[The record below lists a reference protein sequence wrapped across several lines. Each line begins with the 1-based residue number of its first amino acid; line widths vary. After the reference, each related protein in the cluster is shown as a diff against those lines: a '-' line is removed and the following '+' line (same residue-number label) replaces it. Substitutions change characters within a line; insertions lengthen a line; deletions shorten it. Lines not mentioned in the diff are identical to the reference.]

1 MKNENIYEA
10 LSVFLEAM
18 RPYAISLIS
27 RYFPGEPW
35 EGVFY
40 QRLTPA
46 YQKTWNDGQ
55 RQGTEPKLRLDYN
68 NLTFLPNKFRDE
80 LAQDLG
86 GDKSKT
92 YSLENCLSEIKMVR
106 NKCQHFTPISE
117 DEIERTFSNM
127 KQVANLLDMPELRQ
141 EVERLRS
148 KQTYTPAAVAPSI
161 PVTTVTSSPVN
172 IFLDDGRPLPPWF
185 QNCIPHYDIRSGKLD
200 ESIFAAN
207 LNDVVMGMAPE
218 VYCDPVFFFKK
229 TYVTAGLRDIAK
241 RVVSALNGEETENRV
256 ISLQTGFGGG
266 KTHTLI
272 SLYHII
278 KSGALLLQ
286 MESCANLLPADTQ
299 PQFENAKVAVFTN
312 DTNDIVQ
319 GRTTVEGIT
328 IRTLWGEIA
337 YQLDGVVGYERV
349 RGNDEAR
356 IAPTATILKT
366 ILQEAKTSLILI
378 DELADY
384 CIKAASMKTKEGNL
398 YDQTVSF
405 VQALTQAVS
414 SVPRC
419 VLIATLPASKSEMA
433 NSELGQKVLDAL
445 QDRIVRIGAGVK
457 PVDDE
462 EVYEVIRRR
471 LFEQINDEHIVDKV
485 AKRYKDMYHN
495 RRTDL
500 PERCDKLEYANKI
513 KKAYPFHPE
522 LIDMF
527 RNRWG
532 SDSKFQR
539 TRGVLRLLA
548 SIVQDLWKR
557 RDSLTGPQTL
567 IHTSDVYLENL
578 NSLTGTIT
586 NLMGSNWDSVMT
598 ADVYGTSSN
607 ARIVDEMDPQSNL
620 CQYHLTQG
628 IATTL
633 LMASVGVKQKGLSI
647 KELKLCL
654 LRPKAFN
661 HNDVDGALNKLEQ
674 RAHYLHSSKVG
685 ETSFWFESK
694 ANVNILLQQAKAEIK
709 DADVEAEILK
719 RLRISANYVHGK
731 GLNILIAPT
740 GDVPEQKSLTL
751 VVMSP
756 AYAKPTGGT
765 STSLEQTICRIA
777 TKKGNSDRIYRN
789 TILYL
794 VCSEAGRAALNAQLS
809 DLLACNKILEEY
821 AGRLENDQ
829 KQDIQSRKKEYE
841 RQVEAAL
848 IKAYNIVAKSSVKEG
863 IEYYELKSYAM
874 DFSSQIRQN
883 MMSELEQ
890 EEWILNSIGRAK
902 LSRSNLLPE
911 VDSPINV
918 HTLYETFLRFD
929 DKPMIVGK
937 EAIRATVN
945 KYCREG
951 LFNVGVGVDGKY
963 SKIYHEEEISFFDE
977 QNWEDLWLLD
987 PSVLPQQQAGTATS
1001 SVSGGATAFG
1011 GATAS
1016 SSSAASTGAES
1027 TSSWGASS
1035 NNVTG
1040 NSTSDAANGNEVKL
1054 YHKVTISG
1062 SVPMENWV
1070 QLFPSFITTLK
1081 KNDLQID
1088 IKFTAKSTEQNPLT
1102 ENSPTFKSI
1111 KESASQLG
1119 LDFKVEQ

>member
-1 MKNENIYEA
+1 MKNENIFEA

-18 RPYAISLIS
+18 RPYAVSLIT

-46 YQKTWNDGQ
+46 YQKIWNEGQ
-55 RQGTEPKLRLDYN
+55 RKGTAPELRLDYN

-80 LAQDLG
+80 LAQDMG

-92 YSLENCLSEIKMVR
+92 YSLETCLSEIKMVR
-106 NKCQHFTPISE
+106 NKCQHFSPISE
-117 DEIERTFSNM
+117 DEVERTFSNM
-127 KQVANLLDMPELRQ
+127 KQVANLLEMPELRQ

-148 KQTYTPAAVAPSI
+148 KQTFTPAAVAPSI
-161 PVTTVTSSPVN
+161 PVTTVTSSPAN
-172 IFLDDGRPLPPWF
+172 IHILDDGSPLRPWF

-278 KSGALLLQ
+278 KSGAQLLQ
-286 MESCANLLPADTQ
+286 MESCANILPADTQ

-312 DTNDIVQ
+312 DTNDISQ
-319 GRTTVEGIT
+319 GRTTDEGIT
-328 IRTLWGEIA
+328 IHTLWGELA
-337 YQLDGVVGYERV
+337 YQLGGVAGYERI
-349 RGNDEAR
+349 RQNDEER
-356 IAPTATILKT
+356 IAPTATIFKP
-366 ILQEAKTSLILI
+366 ILQEAKISLILI

-384 CIKAASMKTKEGNL
+384 CVKAASKKAKVGYL
-398 YDQTVSF
+398 YDQTISF

-471 LFEQINDEHIVDKV
+471 LFEQIVDEQVVDLV

-500 PERCDKLEYANKI
+500 PERCDKQEYANKI

-557 RDSLTGPQTL
+557 RDTLTGPQTL

-607 ARIVDEMDPQSNL
+607 ARIVDEQDPQSNL
-620 CQYHLTQG
+620 GQYHLTQG

-685 ETSFWFESK
+685 EASFWFESK
-694 ANVNILLQQAKAEIK
+694 ANVNILLQQAQAEIK
-709 DADVEAEILK
+709 DAEVEAEILK
-719 RLRISANYVHGK
+719 RLRISVNYMQGK
-731 GLNILIAPT
+731 GLNVLVAPT

-751 VVMSP
+751 VIMSP
-756 AYAKPTGGT
+756 SYAQPTGGT
-765 STSLEQTICRIA
+765 SASLERAIKEIA

-789 TILYL
+789 TIFYL
-794 VCSEAGRAALNAQLS
+794 VCSEAGRATLNAQLG

-829 KQDIQSRKKEYE
+829 KQDIQSRKKDYE
-841 RQVEAAL
+841 HQVEAAM
-848 IKAYNIVAKSSVKEG
+848 IKAYNIAVKCSAKNG
-863 IEYYELKSYAM
+863 MEYYELKAYAM
-874 DFSSQIRQN
+874 DFSTQVCQN
-883 MMSELEQ
+883 LLDELVE
-890 EEWILNSIGRAK
+890 EEWIIKSIGRGL
-902 LSRSNLLPE
+902 LSRINMLPE
-911 VDSPINV
+911 VDRPVSV
-918 HTLYETFLRFD
+918 KSLYEAFLRFD
-929 DKPMIVGK
+929 DKPMIIGK
-937 EAIRATVN
+937 EAIITTVN
-945 KYCREG
+945 RQCQNG
-951 LFNVGVGVDGKY
+951 LFNVGVGIEGKY
-963 SKIYHEEEISFFDE
+963 TKIYHDEEVPFLVE
-977 QNWEDLWLLD
+977 QNWDELWLLD
-987 PSVLPQQQAGTATS
+987 PSVLPPSTETEDAGSSSTS
-1001 SVSGGATAFG
+1001 TG
-1011 GATAS
+1011 S
-1016 SSSAASTGAES
+1016 SSSANGSGAEEEPS
-1027 TSSWGASS
+1027 Q
-1035 NNVTG
+1035 
-1040 NSTSDAANGNEVKL
+1040 DAGSEVKT
-1054 YHKVTISG
+1054 YRKVVISG
-1062 SVPMENWV
+1062 SVPIENWTH
-1070 QLFPSFITTLK
+1070 LFTSFVGTLR
-1081 KNDLQID
+1081 KNNLKID
-1088 IKFTAKSTEQNPLT
+1088 VKFTAKSTELNPLT
-1102 ENSPTFKSI
+1102 ENSATFKSI
-1111 KESASQLG
+1111 KESANQLG
-1119 LDFKVEQ
+1119 LDFEVEE

>member
-10 LSVFLEAM
+10 LGVFLEAM
-18 RPYAISLIS
+18 RQYAVSFLMNK
-27 RYFPGEPW
+27 FPGEPW

-40 QRLTPA
+40 ERLTPA
-46 YQKTWNDGQ
+46 YQKTWNEGQ
-55 RQGTEPKLRLDYN
+55 RQGTDPMLRIDYN

-86 GDKSKT
+86 GDKAKT
-92 YSLENCLSEIKMVR
+92 YSLENCLGEIRLVR
-106 NKCQHFTPISE
+106 NKCQHFSPISE

-127 KQVANLLDMPELRQ
+127 KQVANLLEMPELRK

-148 KQTYTPAAVAPSI
+148 KQTFTPAAVAPSI
-161 PVTTVTSSPVN
+161 PVTTVTSSPAN
-172 IFLDDGRPLPPWF
+172 IHILDDGSPLRPWY

-200 ESIFAAN
+200 ESVFAAN

-218 VYCDPVFFFKK
+218 VYLNPITFFAK

-278 KSGALLLQ
+278 KSGAQLLQ
-286 MESCANLLPADTQ
+286 MESCANILPADTR

-319 GRTTVEGIT
+319 GRTTEEGIT

-337 YQLDGVVGYERV
+337 YQLGGVKGYERV
-349 RGNDEAR
+349 RKNDEAR
-356 IAPTATILKT
+356 IAPTATILKP
-366 ILQEAKTSLILI
+366 ILQDAKTSLILI

-384 CIKAASMKTKEGNL
+384 CVKAASMKAKEGNL

-433 NSELGQKVLDAL
+433 NSELGQRVLDAL

-471 LFEQINDEHIVDKV
+471 LFEQINDEQVVDLV
-485 AKRYKDMYHN
+485 AKRYKDMFHN

-500 PERCDKLEYANKI
+500 PERCDKQEYANKI

-557 RDSLTGPQTL
+557 KDSLNGPQNL

-607 ARIVDEMDPQSNL
+607 ARIVDEQDPQSNL
-620 CQYHLTQG
+620 ATYRLTQG

-685 ETSFWFESK
+685 ESSYWFESK
-694 ANVNILLQQAKAEIK
+694 ANVNILLQQAKADVK
-709 DADVEAEILK
+709 DAEIEAEILR
-719 RLRISANYVHGK
+719 RLQISANFIHAN
-731 GLNILIAPT
+731 GLNVLVAPT
-740 GDVPEQKSLTL
+740 GDVPEQKTLTL
-751 VVMSP
+751 VLMSP
-756 AYAKPTGGT
+756 SYAKPTGGE
-765 STSLEQTICRIA
+765 SASLTHAIEQIA

-789 TILYL
+789 TIFYMA
-794 VCSEAGRAALNAQLS
+794 CSEAGRAALNSQLC

-829 KQDIQSRKKEYE
+829 KQDIQSRKKDYD
-841 RQVEAAL
+841 RLADAAL
-848 IKAYNIVAKSSVKEG
+848 IKAYNMAAKYSVKNGLEW
-863 IEYYELKSYAM
+863 YELRSYAQ
-874 DFSSQIRQN
+874 DFSSQIKQN
-883 MMSELEQ
+883 LMNELVE
-890 EEWILNSIGRAK
+890 EEWIVKAIGRSV
-902 LSRSNLLPE
+902 LSRNNLLPE
-911 VDSPINV
+911 IDHPISV
-918 HTLYETFLRFD
+918 QTLYEAFIRFD
-929 DKPMIVGK
+929 DKPMISSK
-937 EAIRATVN
+937 EAIVNTVRQQ
-945 KYCREG
+945 CIRG
-951 LFNVGVGVDGKY
+951 LFNVGVGTAGNY
-963 SKIYHEEEISFFDE
+963 TKIYHEEEISFLLESNWDE
-977 QNWEDLWLLD
+977 LWLLD
-987 PSVLPQQQAGTATS
+987 PSVVLESSTGNGSSGVPSNGNGTTNNAGDDSWNGGQT
-1001 SVSGGATAFG
+1001 SGGG
-1011 GATAS
+1011 S
-1016 SSSAASTGAES
+1016 S
-1027 TSSWGASS
+1027 
-1035 NNVTG
+1035 
-1040 NSTSDAANGNEVKL
+1040 DGNENEENSDGEAQVKT
-1054 YHKVTISG
+1054 YKKVVISG
-1062 SVPMENWV
+1062 SIPLDNYS
-1070 QLFPSFITTLK
+1070 QLFTSFVNTLK
-1081 KNDLQID
+1081 KNNLKIEF
-1088 IKFTAKSTEQNPLT
+1088 KFTAKNTIANPLT
-1102 ENSPTFKSI
+1102 ENSATIKSV

-1119 LDFKVEQ
+1119 LDFEVEE